1 MPARRSRGGPHLGGF
16 VLLCLSLP
24 GAGFSQSDL
33 PPAVQSEIKAHFI
46 YTLAKFVK
54 WPPRSFSDPGAP
66 LSFCALGEDPLITAL
81 QNVVEGKAING
92 RRVAFRQ
99 LARASDAQTC
109 HVLVVG
115 SSEVA
120 RLGEVLHELRGSSAL
135 TVGEADGFTGLGGIV
150 RLRMQE
156 TMVQSEINVPIAR
169 RAGLQ
174 ISSEFLKLSGIVKV
188 KNHGAD

>member
-16 VLLCLSLP
+16 VLLCLCLP
-24 GAGFSQSDL
+24 GAAFCQSDL
-33 PPAVQSEIKAHFI
+33 PPAIQSEIKAHFI

-54 WPPRSFSDPGAP
+54 WPPRSFPDPGAP

-81 QNVVEGKAING
+81 QSVVEGKTING
-92 RRVAFRQ
+92 RRAAFRQ
-99 LARASDAQTC
+99 IAGVSDAETC
-109 HVLVVG
+109 QVVVVG

-120 RLGEVLHELRGSSAL
+120 RLREVLHGLRGFSAL

-174 ISSEFLKLSGIVKV
+174 ISSEFLKLSGIVMV
-188 KNHGAD
+188 KNRGAD